1 LCFARSSRIPRRSR
15 PGMSA
20 PSRIKLLGISGSLRA
35 QSYNSGALSVV
46 GSVLPED
53 MEFDVAG
60 LTDLPFYNA
69 DVEQHG
75 FPAPVESFRRNVAAA
90 DALIF
95 AVPEYNFSVP
105 GVLKNAL
112 EWLSRPPNSPTNGK
126 PCAMLGASVS
136 PLGTARGQFHFRHIC
151 VSLNMIP
158 VNAPHVDITNAKTK
172 FDAQGR
178 LTDQASID
186 LIRQLIGELRNLTIR
201 LRDPQG
207 R

>member
-1 LCFARSSRIPRRSR
+1 
-15 PGMSA
+15 MSA
-20 PSRIKLLGISGSLRA
+20 SSRIKLLGISGSLRA

-53 MEFDVAG
+53 MEFGVVS
-60 LTDLPFYNA
+60 LSDLPFFNA
-69 DVEQHG
+69 DVEQRG
-75 FPAPVESFRRNVAAA
+75 FPAAVESFRRNVAAA

-126 PCAMLGASVS
+126 PCAVFGASVS

-151 VSLNMIP
+151 VSLNMIA
-158 VNAPHVDITNAKTK
+158 VNTPHVDIANAKTK

-186 LIRQLIGELRNLTIR
+186 LIRQLVGELRNLTVR
-201 LRDPQG
+201 LRDTQD

>member
-1 LCFARSSRIPRRSR
+1 
-15 PGMSA
+15 MTA
-20 PSRIKLLGISGSLRA
+20 PSPIKLLGISGSLRA

-46 GSVLPED
+46 GSILPEG
-53 MEFDVAG
+53 MEFDVAS
-60 LTDLPFYNA
+60 LTDLPFYSA
-69 DVEQHG
+69 DVEQRG
-75 FPAPVESFRRNVAAA
+75 FPAVVQSFRRKVAAA

-112 EWLSRPPNSPTNGK
+112 EWLSRPPDSPTNGK
-126 PCAMLGASVS
+126 PCAVFGASVS

-158 VNAPHVDITNAKTK
+158 VNTPHVDITNAKTK

-186 LIRQLIGELRNLTIR
+186 LIRQLVGELRNLTIR
-201 LRDPQG
+201 LRDTQD

>member
-1 LCFARSSRIPRRSR
+1 
-15 PGMSA
+15 MSVR
-20 PSRIKLLGISGSLRA
+20 SRIKVLGISGSLRA

-53 MEFDVAG
+53 MEFEIAS
-60 LTDLPFYNA
+60 LSDLPFYNA
-69 DVEQHG
+69 DVEQRG
-75 FPAPVESFRRNVAAA
+75 FPAVVESFRRNVAAA

-95 AVPEYNFSVP
+95 AVPEYNFSVS

-126 PCAMLGASVS
+126 PCAVFGASVS

-151 VSLNMIP
+151 VSLNMIA
-158 VNAPHVDITNAKTK
+158 VNTPHVDITNAKTK

-186 LIRQLIGELRNLTIR
+186 LIRQLVGELRNLTIR
-201 LRDPQG
+201 LRDTHG